1 MKKLVL
7 VLAIAVALF
16 GVSPARAFNPPPKC
30 YQWTSCQTDPAP
42 VPEPSGFLQLATGL
56 FVVAG
61 LALVAR
67 KRIAAQ
73 QAQ

>member
-1 MKKLVL
+1 MKKFVL
-7 VLAIAVALF
+7 VLAVAAALIS
-16 GVSPARAFNPPPKC
+16 VSPAKAFTPPPTC
-30 YQWTSCQTDPAP
+30 YQWTSCKTDPAT

-67 KRIAAQ
+67 KRFAAE
-73 QAQ
+73 